1 MAREYIKVFNSY
13 REAMEPLSDAEK
25 GRLFTAMLDYS
36 ITGEVPELR
45 GNERFIFPM
54 FKIHIDLEAEAYQ
67 KTVEKNR
74 INGAKGGRP
83 RKNREADVCEAKEV
97 CEERET

>member
-36 ITGEVPELR
+36 ITGEVPELK

-54 FKIHIDLEAEAYQ
+54 FKIHIDLEAEAYR
-67 KTVEKNR
+67 KVVEKNR

-83 RKNREADVCEAKEV
+83 RKSRGEDTEPGEDGCGDGEI
-97 CEERET
+97 

>member
-36 ITGEVPELR
+36 ITGEVPKLR
-45 GNERFIFPM
+45 GNEKFIFPI
-54 FKIHIDLEAEAYQ
+54 FKIHIDLEAEAYR

-83 RKNREADVCEAKEV
+83 RKNSGEVAVCGEKI
-97 CEERET
+97 CEEGET